1 MYADFT
7 RRFLHQEIPRW
18 RTYTGSVY
26 NFVTENI
33 TTNITE
39 IASISVFVSKLLVL
53 PVWGTVSIFSLYL
66 MVVSTVGLCVV
77 CRRKW
82 KWIGRAREL
91 SKPLR
96 SRWNKSRCPVFTTSG
111 FGGFLLPVCMPSSE
125 VTTRVIGLTC
135 IRKHGYI
142 AVRFFHLQHA

>member
-1 MYADFT
+1 M
-7 RRFLHQEIPRW
+7 
-18 RTYTGSVY
+18 
-26 NFVTENI
+26 TENI

-66 MVVSTVGLCVV
+66 MVVSIVGLCVV

-91 SKPLR
+91 SQPLR
-96 SRWNKSRCPVFTTSG
+96 SR
-111 FGGFLLPVCMPSSE
+111 
-125 VTTRVIGLTC
+125 
-135 IRKHGYI
+135 
-142 AVRFFHLQHA
+142 